1 MKIDKYKDTKSVRRF
16 DKFFKFITLLIA
28 FLVINQVNFKVYG
41 NDFNTQTITSDD
53 FNNVLN
59 KYNASFNEYENA
71 EELFNDFFGLN
82 DPRYE
87 IIYKTNYQDLSLQID
102 SKKLRDLYK
111 QKLNEM
117 KNSNS
122 SYKKDNWSF
131 FKKKI

>member
-1 MKIDKYKDTKSVRRF
+1 MKSERRF
-16 DKFFKFITLLIA
+16 DKFFKFITSIIA
-28 FLVINQVNFKVYG
+28 FLVINQVNLKVYG
-41 NDFNTQTITSDD
+41 NYHNTKAITSDD
-53 FNNVLN
+53 FNDVIN
-59 KYNASFNEYENA
+59 KNNALYHEYENA

-82 DPRYE
+82 DPHYE

-102 SKKLRDLYK
+102 SKNLRDLYK

-122 SYKKDNWSF
+122 SYKEENWSF

>member
-1 MKIDKYKDTKSVRRF
+1 MKSYKYKDMKSVRRF
-16 DKFFKFITLLIA
+16 DKFFKFITLIIA

-41 NDFNTQTITSDD
+41 NYHNTKAITSDD
-53 FNNVLN
+53 FNDVLN
-59 KYNASFNEYENA
+59 KNNASYHEYENA

-102 SKKLRDLYK
+102 SKNLRDLYK

-122 SYKKDNWSF
+122 SYKQDNWSF

>member
-1 MKIDKYKDTKSVRRF
+1 MKSDKYKDMKSVRRF
-16 DKFFKFITLLIA
+16 DKFFKFITLIIA

-41 NDFNTQTITSDD
+41 NYHNTKAITPDD
-53 FNNVLN
+53 FNDVLN
-59 KYNASFNEYENA
+59 KNNASYHEYENT

-102 SKKLRDLYK
+102 SKNLRDLYK

-122 SYKKDNWSF
+122 SYKQDNWSF